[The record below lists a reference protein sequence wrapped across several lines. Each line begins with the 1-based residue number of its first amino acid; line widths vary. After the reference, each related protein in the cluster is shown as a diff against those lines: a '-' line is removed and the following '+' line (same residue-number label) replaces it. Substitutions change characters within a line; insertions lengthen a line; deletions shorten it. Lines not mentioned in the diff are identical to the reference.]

1 MFQLATKYRQ
11 PSGFKN
17 DAVGVWYDA
26 KSSVTQAITKLK
38 HFVQEKSDSIM
49 AQATQ
54 PRESGSRNVD
64 YKGLIEQFEV
74 DMVNL
79 KKNTSDYNKSISK
92 IQTAIKQYDDVI
104 KKDK

>member
-49 AQATQ
+49 AQAT
-54 PRESGSRNVD
+54 
-64 YKGLIEQFEV
+64 
-74 DMVNL
+74 
-79 KKNTSDYNKSISK
+79 
-92 IQTAIKQYDDVI
+92 
-104 KKDK
+104 